1 VPLCLVTLLQQ
12 SPANGFNLVVF
23 GGARVLEV
31 GPRDLR
37 FPMIE
42 SILVEFL

>member
-1 VPLCLVTLLQQ
+1 M
-12 SPANGFNLVVF
+12 VF

-31 GPRDLR
+31 EPRDLR

-42 SILVEFL
+42 SILVELH

>member
-1 VPLCLVTLLQQ
+1 
-12 SPANGFNLVVF
+12 VVF

-31 GPRDLR
+31 EPRDLQ
-37 FPMIE
+37 FPNIE